1 MATVHIFRNNFKK
14 VTKSES
20 KYTPIPQGSQRY
32 KFNGFLR
39 CRLLRETLHPHRVG
53 YIVAGSRLWYN
64 ITKFSGR
71 IIRTDSHEHQIG
83 NITFHSLNHPA
94 NSIEIAIINIWVTW
108 HNDHRFVGSTTF
120 LLGKIKACQSNC
132 RESVAAFGFCH
143 NTHGITKLAA
153 NGITLR
159 LAGSYRYVCPK
170 RRRFYLAHYP
180 LNHRLFA
187 TVWCRQE
194 TQKLL

>member
-1 MATVHIFRNNFKK
+1 M
-14 VTKSES
+14 
-20 KYTPIPQGSQRY
+20 
-32 KFNGFLR
+32 
-39 CRLLRETLHPHRVG
+39 
-53 YIVAGSRLWYN
+53 
-64 ITKFSGR
+64 
-71 IIRTDSHEHQIG
+71 TDSHEHQIG
-83 NITFHSLNHPA
+83 NITFHSLNHPV

-180 LNHRLFA
+180 LNHRLFT